1 MFLKVSQSMSR
12 VAALAIL
19 ALAPVT
25 MTSQVAPA
33 AEGVFHRDTASKWD
47 IFMGYSYL
55 SPHATVTRTDMTPN
69 LVGSYDAIPIG
80 GIFSISYFFKRHIG
94 LQAESSYHEWG
105 IQNSNPPG
113 LGGTHGN
120 NDGFITVTGGLILR
134 NPSPT
139 FTTFAHVT
147 GGASLVDGPVEN
159 SYTWGPSITIGGGLD
174 YRLRHHLSLR
184 LIQADYEYIN
194 VNFHPTLGGDVSIN
208 TVRLSAGIVYN
219 RGPVEAPP
227 QATLSCTAKPSI
239 VFAGDPVMLTAT
251 AGELNPKLHVV
262 YAWSGSGVTGS
273 EATATVD
280 TGNLTPDTYTVKC
293 RVMEGK
299 AGKEGAKPW
308 ESADAT
314 TSFTVRA
321 FEPPTIS
328 CSANPDTI
336 KPGESSTI
344 TASGVSPQ
352 NRPLT
357 YSYSASGGTVEGS
370 GATAVFNSTG
380 AAVGA
385 AGVTCKVS
393 DDKGQ
398 TASTNTNVIILAP
411 YAAPAPRTQALC
423 SISFAHD
430 PQRPVR
436 VDNEAKACLDG
447 VALELQRQSNAKAV
461 LVGNSD
467 SKERARTARE
477 QQAAL
482 KNKHLKVADPAAVRA
497 INAKDYLVREK
508 GIDASRVSVAS
519 GKADGRTVEDYLVPA
534 GASFSADVPSAS
546 PVDESVVKV
555 PSHRPEAAKGHKSQ

>member
-1 MFLKVSQSMSR
+1 
-12 VAALAIL
+12 
-19 ALAPVT
+19 
-25 MTSQVAPA
+25 
-33 AEGVFHRDTASKWD
+33 
-47 IFMGYSYL
+47 
-55 SPHATVTRTDMTPN
+55 MTPN

-80 GIFSISYFFKRHIG
+80 GIFGISYFFKRNIG
-94 LQAESSYHEWG
+94 LQVESGYHEWG

-113 LGGTHGN
+113 QGGTHGN
-120 NDGFITVTGGLILR
+120 NDGFTTVMGGLILR

-147 GGASLVDGPVEN
+147 GGASMVDGPVEN

-174 YRLRHHLSLR
+174 YRVRHHLSLR

-194 VNFHPTLGGDVSIN
+194 VDFHPTLGGDVSIN
-208 TVRLSAGIVYN
+208 TIRLSAGVVYN

-262 YAWSGSGVTGS
+262 YAWSGSGVSGN

-280 TGNLTPDTYTVKC
+280 TSRLTPETYTVKC

-308 ESADAT
+308 QSADAT

-344 TASGVSPQ
+344 TCAGMSPQ

-370 GATAVFNSTG
+370 GVTAVFHSTG

-385 AGVTCKVS
+385 AGITCNVS
-393 DDKGQ
+393 DDKSQ
-398 TASTNTNVIILAP
+398 TASTNTYVLILAP
-411 YAAPAPRTQALC
+411 YAAPAPRTQVLC
-423 SISFAHD
+423 SISFAND
-430 PQRPVR
+430 AQRPVR
-436 VDNEAKACLDG
+436 VNNEAKACLDG
-447 VALELQRQSNAKAV
+447 VALELQRHSDAKAV
-461 LVGNSD
+461 LVGHSD
-467 SKERARTARE
+467 AREKAKTARE
-477 QQAAL
+477 QEAAQ
-482 KNKHLKVADPAAVRA
+482 KNKHLKVVDPAARRA
-497 INAKDYLVREK
+497 INAKDYLVLEK
-508 GIDASRVSVAS
+508 GIDASRVSLAT
-519 GKADGRTVEDYLVPA
+519 GKANGRTVEDYLVPA
-534 GASFSADVPSAS
+534 GASFSADVPGTS
-546 PVDESVVKV
+546 PVDESVVAAPAHKAV
-555 PSHRPEAAKGHKSQ
+555 AGKGKPAAK